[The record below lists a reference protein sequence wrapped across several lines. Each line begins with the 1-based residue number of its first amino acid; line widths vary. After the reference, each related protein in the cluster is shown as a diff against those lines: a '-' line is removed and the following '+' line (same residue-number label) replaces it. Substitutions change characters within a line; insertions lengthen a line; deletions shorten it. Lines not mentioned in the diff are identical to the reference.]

1 MATYVEINGN
11 QYPAVITGRLNDKDW
26 DGRESKAIKVEM
38 TYADALNLFV
48 DDVDWNIVQD
58 VDVMHEA
65 EGEDG
70 EMVMKSVTEKEKYDN
85 SDYSIAGPI
94 TDHRDGTITVKMG
107 KPTAAELLEEMASVA
122 AEVEYQSMLAMD
134 DVEV

>member
-38 TYADALNLFV
+38 AYADALSLFV

-58 VDVMHEA
+58 AETVHEV

-70 EMVMKSVTEKEKYDN
+70 EMVMKPVIEQEVYDN

-94 TDHRDGTITVKMG
+94 IDHRDGHVTVKMG
-107 KPTAAELLEEMASVA
+107 TPTAAELLA
-122 AEVEYQSMLAMD
+122 ML
-134 DVEV
+134 VEVL

>member
-1 MATYVEINGN
+1 MTTYVEINGN

-38 TYADALNLFV
+38 AYADALNLFV
-48 DDVDWNIVQD
+48 DDVNWNIVQD
-58 VDVMHEA
+58 VEVMREI
-65 EGEDG
+65 EGENG
-70 EMVMKSVTEKEKYDN
+70 EMVMKPVIEQEAYDN

-94 TDHRDGTITVKMG
+94 IDHRDGHVTIKMG
-107 KPTAAELLEEMASVA
+107 KPTAEEML
-122 AEVEYQSMLAMD
+122 AEIAKFEYETMLTMN